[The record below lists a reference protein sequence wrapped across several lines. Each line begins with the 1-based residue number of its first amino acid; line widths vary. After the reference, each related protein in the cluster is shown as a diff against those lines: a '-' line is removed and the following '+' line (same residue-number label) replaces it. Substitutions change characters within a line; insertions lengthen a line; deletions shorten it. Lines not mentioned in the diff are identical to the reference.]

1 MKKPTRKE
9 ERKLLTQ
16 GFRLIAGVDEAGR
29 GAWAGPLVAA
39 AVILPAKH
47 KIKGINDSKKLK
59 PEQRDKLYVQITRSA
74 LSWAVHLVHHD
85 EIDKNG
91 IAKANHLALQQA
103 VKKLKPSP
111 DYVLIDALEVELGNT
126 PSQSI
131 IKGDEKIVSIAAA
144 SIIAK
149 VTRDQLMHGWHI
161 LYPAYSF
168 HIHKGYGTERHAKAL
183 KKHGPSPIHRQSFL
197 PIKRL
202 IRAKSR
208 KHAKNLN

>member
-1 MKKPTRKE
+1 MKKPTKKE
-9 ERKLLTQ
+9 ENKLYASGYQ
-16 GFRLIAGVDEAGR
+16 FIAGVDEVGR

-39 AVILPAKH
+39 AVILPARH
-47 KIKGINDSKKLK
+47 NIKGINDSKKLK
-59 PEQRDKLYVQITRSA
+59 PEQREKLYVQITRSA
-74 LSWAVHLVHHD
+74 LSWSVHLVHHD
-85 EIDKNG
+85 EIDKIG
-91 IAKANHLALQQA
+91 IGQANHQA
-103 VKKLKPSP
+103 IQKAIKKLKPSA
-111 DYVLIDALEVELGNT
+111 DYVLIDALKVQLGNT

-131 IKGDEKIVSIAAA
+131 IKGDEKIISIAAA

-149 VTRDQLMHGWHI
+149 VTRDQLMAGWHK
-161 LYPAYSF
+161 LYPAYQF

-202 IRAKSR
+202 MRAKSR